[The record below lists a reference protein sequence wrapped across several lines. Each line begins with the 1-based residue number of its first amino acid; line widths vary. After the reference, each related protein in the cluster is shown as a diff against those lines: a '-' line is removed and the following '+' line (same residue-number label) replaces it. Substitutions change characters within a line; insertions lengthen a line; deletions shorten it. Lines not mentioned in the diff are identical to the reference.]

1 MDAEKL
7 RRLFMVATKDIA
19 GHIMELHGHQAIGVI
34 LNTSTQMTI
43 NVVGPMMTVNV
54 HTKHV
59 GPDWMYWLIPFS
71 RA

>member
-1 MDAEKL
+1 
-7 RRLFMVATKDIA
+7 MVATKDIA

-43 NVVGPMMTVNV
+43 NVVRPMMTVNA

-59 GPDWMYWLIPFS
+59 GPD
-71 RA
+71 